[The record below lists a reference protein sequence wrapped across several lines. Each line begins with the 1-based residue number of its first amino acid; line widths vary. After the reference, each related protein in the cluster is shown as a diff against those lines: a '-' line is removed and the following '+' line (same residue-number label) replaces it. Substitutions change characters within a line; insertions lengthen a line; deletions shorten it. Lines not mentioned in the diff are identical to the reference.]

1 MRPDSSL
8 HPPGGCVTS
17 GPIAPSLGHF
27 SKGMKMLDWPIQF
40 AKRAFK
46 KKKKNTFP
54 LPLGQGGRGK
64 EARRG
69 RWVNLSSNLSWS
81 QAGGRDHVMGCRE
94 ACAVG
99 GVTYFSSFNTDL
111 GADPARR
118 DRPGPAMAREGG
130 RRLGLPTSP
139 PR

>member
-46 KKKKNTFP
+46 ENHKKI
-54 LPLGQGGRGK
+54 
-64 EARRG
+64 
-69 RWVNLSSNLSWS
+69 S
-81 QAGGRDHVMGCRE
+81 GCR
-94 ACAVG
+94 
-99 GVTYFSSFNTDL
+99 GV
-111 GADPARR
+111 
-118 DRPGPAMAREGG
+118 GG
-130 RRLGLPTSP
+130 RRLEEAGGLTCPPTSP
-139 PR
+139 GPRLEAGTT